1 MAGKERQM
9 LYIFDLGNVIVDI
22 DFNRVLGAWSDFSR
36 VPLAT
41 LKQNFVMG
49 EAFHRHE
56 RGEISDEEFAKA
68 LCEEMALPLS
78 YEQFSTGWQA
88 VFVAL
93 RPDVIDIMHKLR
105 AKGDRVVVLSNTNRL
120 HTTFWPEQYPEIRAA
135 ADRIYLSQEM
145 GMRKP
150 EARIYQQVLAEEGFS
165 ADDTVFF
172 DDNAENIA
180 GAERVGITSILV
192 ANKATI
198 PDYFSKLL

>member
-1 MAGKERQM
+1 M

-135 ADRIYLSQEM
+135 ADHIYLSQEM

-150 EARIYQQVLAEEGFS
+150 ESRIYQQVLAEEGFS